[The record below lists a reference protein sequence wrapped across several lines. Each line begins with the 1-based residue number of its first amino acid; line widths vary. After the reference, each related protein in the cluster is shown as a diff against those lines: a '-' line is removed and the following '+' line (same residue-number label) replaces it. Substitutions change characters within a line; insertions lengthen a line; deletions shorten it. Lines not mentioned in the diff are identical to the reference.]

1 MNKKSEHFLL
11 YTISDDWT
19 PLSDFHVVLQKLEPE
34 RFDRAFVLDAMRS
47 LGERGLIRF
56 GSFTAP
62 VRPWTPWELSVED
75 SISRVA
81 HGFDEHVGYLASSDG
96 EVHHTEILRAEI
108 TEAGVELL
116 RELGDPYEIHGDPWI
131 DDLSG

>member
-19 PLSDFHVVLQKLEPE
+19 PLNDFHVVLEKLEPE
-34 RFDRAFVLDAMRS
+34 RFDRVFVLDAMRRP
-47 LGERGLIRF
+47 GDRGFIRV

-62 VRPWTPWELSVED
+62 IRPWTPWELSVED

-81 HGFDEHVGYLASSDG
+81 HGFDDHVGYLNLDDAEIYRS
-96 EVHHTEILRAEI
+96 EILRAEI
-108 TEAGVELL
+108 TAAGRELL
-116 RELGDPYEIHGDPWI
+116 RELGDPYDIYGDPWA
-131 DDLSG
+131 DDPWR